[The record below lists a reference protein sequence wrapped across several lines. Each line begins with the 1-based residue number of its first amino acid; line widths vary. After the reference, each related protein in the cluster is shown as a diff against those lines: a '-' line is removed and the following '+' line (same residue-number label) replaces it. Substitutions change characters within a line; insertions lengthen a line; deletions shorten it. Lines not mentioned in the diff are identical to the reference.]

1 MTKND
6 AVPAGENPEV
16 ETLRADLE
24 KYFAFLRDFSTETRD
39 PALSRMTGYS
49 YGYAM
54 AKLEDGDPAA
64 AAKQL
69 AWMVNRA
76 SRHQDAP
83 GYPGPGRA
91 DAGPRSTAG

>member
-6 AVPAGENPEV
+6 DIPAGESPAVPE
-16 ETLRADLE
+16 LRADLE
-24 KYFAFLRDFSTETRD
+24 KYFAFLRDFSSETRD
-39 PALSRMTGYS
+39 PVLSRMAGYA

-69 AWMVNRA
+69 AWMV
-76 SRHQDAP
+76 SRSSQHQDVA
-83 GYPGPGRA
+83 GYLGARQ
-91 DAGPRSTAG
+91 S